1 MLFMNNDHL
10 LALQKVFPAAVAAD
24 FFAALNQALMFPR
37 TTLRKAVDYTITAA
51 DHGKLLF
58 ATAAVAFTL
67 PAKQEGLAFR
77 FFQSADAN
85 ISAVGNTDIITFN
98 NAGASS
104 VAFSTVGNK
113 IGAAFMLECVDI
125 DGAGTLKWVFTQLC
139 KHTLTV
145 A

>member
-1 MLFMNNDHL
+1 MLLTNDHL
-10 LALQKVFPAAVAAD
+10 LALQKVFPAAISAD
-24 FFAALNQALMFPR
+24 LFAAFNQTLMYPWAIS
-37 TTLRKAVDYTITAA
+37 RKDADYTLTAA

-58 ATAAVAFTL
+58 ATAAAAFTL
-67 PAKQEGLAFR
+67 PAKAEGLAFR

-85 ISAVGNTDIITFN
+85 ISAVGSTDIITFN

-104 VAFSTVGNK
+104 VAFSTAGNK

-145 A
+145 S